1 MSATLKNAIRA
12 VNRTALMLGSIST
25 LAISSAALAQEEGA
39 LMEEIEVTGIR
50 GALKQAMDTKRFSNA
65 TVDAV
70 SSEDIGKFP
79 DSDVGEALG
88 RVPGVSVS
96 RQFGQGSSVSI
107 RGASAT
113 LTNTLLNGHAVAT
126 TGWYDQQDIDR
137 SFNYSL
143 MPSELVGDIEV
154 YKSSQAD
161 LVEGGVGGTI
171 IVNTRKALDLDANT
185 VYLGA
190 KADYGTVSE
199 QWDPEVSG
207 LYSWKNDAET
217 FGILVAGSYKE
228 TEYLRTGLE
237 TLNNWSDVSSNSFLQ
252 DREREA
258 FNIGVQWAPTD
269 ALTLGVEYMSLD
281 LKANNTNSTLFMT
294 NNASE
299 CDAGL
304 KANGMC
310 AGRTITAADAAGEVQ
325 TGTDPDTGAPVFSS
339 TGIRGFSGS
348 YVREAEMSSETF
360 NFDFAYEGNGYTIDG
375 QIGQTEAEGGTNITG
390 RHQDTIGTFED
401 FIGSYSSTGS
411 TYDVNPARK
420 SFTAED
426 FANDPQGIP
435 NWSMSSQPNTDE
447 EFYAQINAEFEV
459 DLGVISSVKVGATYA
474 DHEVEQST
482 TSYGSDN
489 AYAGAS
495 LSSLYSGQQDSGG
508 GFKVPK
514 PKFGSSLASVKAAA
528 AAYGGYYNYSG
539 FGTVE
544 EENVALYAMANFEG
558 DGFRGN
564 FGFRYIGTEAESQYH
579 AFDGVSNPSGQAGV
593 QYYQDVKSTDK
604 DSYNDV
610 LPSINV
616 AFDLS
621 DDVILRTSASQV
633 ISRPNYADM
642 FATNAQSGFRNED
655 ATDNQITR
663 GNIGLA
669 PTKATQAD
677 LGLEWYYGE
686 GNMVSATYFIK
697 DFSSFS
703 TDSRETDVSL
713 GIIDP
718 VIVQANIDNGT
729 SFDPDSW
736 TIVDKTNGSGGR
748 IEGLELQLQH
758 SWDSGFG
765 VSTNY
770 TYVDAGSP
778 AEFYADRIGQFS
790 DSSEHTVNAVGFWE
804 NDTFSARAAYNW
816 RSEYMIRESGF
827 YSNRMHDDFGT
838 LDLTFGWNITD
849 NLGVSLEVANLLE
862 EDSIQTGEADPSS
875 INPDVTVKSDLQG
888 GHPAWSFDGEA
899 RYKLGV
905 NYSF

>member
-70 SSEDIGKFP
+70 SAEDIGKFP

-88 RVPGVSVS
+88 RIPGVSVS

-113 LTNTLLNGHAVAT
+113 LTNTLLNGHSVAT

-199 QWDPEVSG
+199 EWDPEVSG
-207 LYSWKNDAET
+207 LYSWKNDSET
-217 FGILVAGSYKE
+217 FGVLVAGSYKE
-228 TEYLRTGLE
+228 TQYLRTGLE

-269 ALTLGVEYMSLD
+269 ALTLGLEYLSLD
-281 LKANNTNSTLFMT
+281 LLANNTNSTLFMT
-294 NNASE
+294 NASST

-310 AGRTITAADAAGEVQ
+310 AGRTITAAEAAAGGSLV
-325 TGTDPDTGAPVFSS
+325 
-339 TGIRGFSGS
+339 GFSGT
-348 YVREAEMSSETF
+348 YVREAEMSSETI
-360 NFDFAYEGNGYTIDG
+360 NFEFDYEGDGFTIDG
-375 QIGQTEAEGGTNITG
+375 QVGNTDAEGGTNITG
-390 RHQDTIGTFED
+390 RHQDVIGVAAD
-401 FIGSYSSTGS
+401 WVGNYSSTGS

-420 SFTAED
+420 SFTSAD

-447 EFYAQINAEFEV
+447 EFYAQINAEFET
-459 DLGVISSVKVGATYA
+459 DLGVVSSIKVGATYA
-474 DHEVEQST
+474 DHEVGQSQL
-482 TSYGSDN
+482 SYGSNN
-489 AYAGAS
+489 AYAGAP
-495 LSSLYSGQQDSGG
+495 LSSLYSGQIASGG

-528 AAYGGYYNYSG
+528 AAYGGYNNLSG

-544 EENVALYAMANFEG
+544 EESVALYVMANFEG

-564 FGFRYIGTEAESQYH
+564 VGLRYIGSETASKYH
-579 AFDGVSNPSGQAGV
+579 AFDGVSNAAGQAGV
-593 QYYQDVKSTDK
+593 QYYANAKSTNK

-610 LPSINV
+610 LPSANV
-616 AFDLS
+616 IFDLS
-621 DDVILRTSASQV
+621 DDVILRTSIGQV
-633 ISRPNYADM
+633 ISRANYADM
-642 FATNAQSGFRNED
+642 FASSSQSGYRDSVAGNE
-655 ATDNQITR
+655 TITQ

-669 PTKATQAD
+669 PVKATQAD
-677 LGLEWYYGE
+677 AGVEWYYGE

-697 DFSSFS
+697 DFSSFVTES
-703 TDSRETDVSL
+703 QLNNQQV
-713 GIIDP
+713 GIVDP
-718 VIVQANIDNGT
+718 VSGVDN
-729 SFDPDSW
+729 W
-736 TIVDKTNGSGGR
+736 TLVSYDNAAGGR

-765 VSTNY
+765 IASNY

-778 AEFYADRIGQFS
+778 AEYYADQIGVFS

-827 YSNRMHDDFGT
+827 YGNRMHDDYGT

-849 NLGVSLEVANLLE
+849 NLGVTLEVANLLE
-862 EDSIQTGEADPSS
+862 EDSVQTGEADPLDP
-875 INPDVTVKSDLQG
+875 NVTVKSDLQG
-888 GHPAWSFDGEA
+888 GHPSWSYDGEA